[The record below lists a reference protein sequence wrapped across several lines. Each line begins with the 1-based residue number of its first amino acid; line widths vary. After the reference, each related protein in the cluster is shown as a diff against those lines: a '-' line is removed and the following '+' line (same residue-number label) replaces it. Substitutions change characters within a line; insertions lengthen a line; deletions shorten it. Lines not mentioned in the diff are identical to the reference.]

1 MPVVLKR
8 PASASVQA
16 GSSVVVTLPVAQAAS
31 KPEWYSSGDGKVQLP
46 IYLVTAAKLVNAED
60 VVSEPPLR
68 DPAKIAKQQFHDAL
82 MNSLANPVVASSK
95 GGRPRVIAVE
105 LDTYIG
111 VMEGTE
117 GSQHHHAGLR
127 FNQQKQSFL
136 PFKLAM
142 RQRHGLAT

>member
-60 VVSEPPLR
+60 VVSEPPLQ
-68 DPAKIAKQQFHDAL
+68 AYT
-82 MNSLANPVVASSK
+82 V
-95 GGRPRVIAVE
+95 RVHSE
-105 LDTYIG
+105 Y
-111 VMEGTE
+111 
-117 GSQHHHAGLR
+117 
-127 FNQQKQSFL
+127 NQSTFRVHSEYNQSI
-136 PFKLAM
+136 
-142 RQRHGLAT
+142 